1 MNADPDGTIIDMTPD
16 GRFRDPVRTP
26 WSARATGLAALAA
39 VVAAAMLGLVLA
51 VWLAVTVLPIVV
63 GLVLA
68 AFLLSMIRNWRRR
81 SVVAR

>member
-1 MNADPDGTIIDMTPD
+1 
-16 GRFRDPVRTP
+16 
-26 WSARATGLAALAA
+26 
-39 VVAAAMLGLVLA
+39 MLGLVLA